1 MCVCGIDPMVY
12 NELMNEIFRF
22 IKPNDTNQ
30 TFGTWKEKLPKY
42 QFQNLGGSNRTL
54 GELSSNYEEF
64 DQTELFS
71 SGLG

>member
-42 QFQNLGGSNRTL
+42 QFQNLG
-54 GELSSNYEEF
+54 SSMKF
-64 DQTELFS
+64 
-71 SGLG
+71 